1 MKTSSKIAL
10 LVLLVVAGAAA
21 LLALNRPMPKGA
33 AQGATSPSSTPV
45 HSYSADTRPTVEV
58 YGDSITDGNSHGF
71 SQGDTGEESWTSYIA
86 ENGLRFMGGFAM
98 SGLSSKDIQ
107 EFGQGGR
114 ADYVIYGIGV
124 NDVRG
129 AARPFEEFAENAE
142 AFAEKQTEN
151 GAEFVVVAI
160 GPVEGIHADLAREY
174 NERLPRLAEEQGWIF
189 VDPWTELRDEDYT
202 FIGDTG
208 RDDVHPNKEGSKI
221 YAATLADQL
230 LNRRGE

>member
-21 LLALNRPMPKGA
+21 LYALNRPGVSPA
-33 AQGATSPSSTPV
+33 AEAESRSPMPV

-58 YGDSITDGNSHGF
+58 YGDSIADGNSLAF

-98 SGLSSKDIQ
+98 SGMSSEGIQ

-114 ADYVIYGIGV
+114 ADYVVYGIGV

-129 AARPFEEFAENAE
+129 AVRPFEEFAENAK
-142 AFAEKQTEN
+142 AFAGEQTGN

-160 GPVEGIHADLAREY
+160 GPVEEIHADLAREY

-208 RDDVHPNKEGSKI
+208 RDGVHPNKEGSKI

-230 LNRRGE
+230 LNRQGE